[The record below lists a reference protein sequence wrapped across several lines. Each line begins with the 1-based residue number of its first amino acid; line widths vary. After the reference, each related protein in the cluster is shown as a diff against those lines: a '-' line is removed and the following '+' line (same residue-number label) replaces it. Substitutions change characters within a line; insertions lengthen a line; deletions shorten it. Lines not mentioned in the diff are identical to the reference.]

1 MDKTIS
7 YLESRVWY
15 RALKVLYIIFFCLI
29 FLYWLGLWATEGNF
43 EYPLIFLI
51 GLALIALLFFIVK
64 KVFYYIVLGAP
75 LVPLPAS
82 ESMKRMIFAS
92 KSEQLAPENKPT
104 KRFYGKYSLWFLVF
118 AVVWRLI
125 FEQIFLKGQIIQ
137 PHSLSTALSTFL
149 AILLP
154 LIGSMLDFA
163 VLYFLILWI
172 ADLIRRRGGIE
183 RSENKKVKL
192 VINIIFASIFLL
204 MIIALILNS
213 FKS

>member
-29 FLYWLGLWATEGNF
+29 FLYWLA
-43 EYPLIFLI
+43 
-51 GLALIALLFFIVK
+51 
-64 KVFYYIVLGAP
+64 
-75 LVPLPAS
+75 
-82 ESMKRMIFAS
+82 
-92 KSEQLAPENKPT
+92 
-104 KRFYGKYSLWFLVF
+104 
-118 AVVWRLI
+118 
-125 FEQIFLKGQIIQ
+125 
-137 PHSLSTALSTFL
+137 FL

-213 FKS
+213 FKSY

>member
-118 AVVWRLI
+118 AVV
-125 FEQIFLKGQIIQ
+125 
-137 PHSLSTALSTFL
+137 
-149 AILLP
+149 
-154 LIGSMLDFA
+154 
-163 VLYFLILWI
+163 
-172 ADLIRRRGGIE
+172 
-183 RSENKKVKL
+183 L
-192 VINIIFASIFLL
+192 VIVGVFNRFSTHSSNCRNGETSVCDSISTSGFIINPHLHNVNKLL
-204 MIIALILNS
+204 VR
-213 FKS
+213 